1 MRVLIAT
8 LLAVAAAA
16 PIVTTGSASDV
27 ERTTA
32 TLNGTVDPEGEAT
45 TYFFEYGTTD
55 QYGLTTGA
63 EAAGD
68 GDQPVAVDSD
78 LTGLTANTTYHYRL
92 VAINGSGTAR
102 GSDRTFRTAPNPD
115 PPGVA
120 NQRARDVGVDTARLT
135 GTVDPNGSPTTFHF
149 EYGTSNRYG
158 SVTSSQSA
166 GSGSTAVPV
175 SATVT
180 GLAAR
185 TTYHYRLVA
194 TNAAGTVR
202 GRNRSFT
209 TDRLPTG
216 VTLAVSPR
224 RVRWGRGLSLGGR
237 VSGSGVSGMPLA
249 LQSQRFPFDADFVEI
264 ARTSTGS
271 DGGYLFHVANL
282 WETTRYRVVTRTS
295 VVAVSPVVQA
305 ASAVVVGTRVRHI
318 SRRRARIEGSVLPGV
333 GGQARLQRRSRGRWR
348 GVARK
353 EVVQAASGRS
363 RFRFTVRR
371 QGRARRYRVIVRPND
386 GGAHVSGTS
395 RVRLVRARRR

>member
-1 MRVLIAT
+1 MRTLIAT
-8 LLAVAAAA
+8 LLVVAAAV
-16 PIVTTGSASDV
+16 PVVTTGAASDV
-27 ERTTA
+27 ERNTA
-32 TLNGTVDPEGEAT
+32 KLNGTVDPEGEAT

-55 QYGLTTGA
+55 QYGLTTA
-63 EAAGD
+63 TESAGD
-68 GDQPVAVDSD
+68 GEQPVAVDAD

-92 VAINGSGTAR
+92 VAVNASGTAR
-102 GSDRTFRTAPNPD
+102 GTDRTFRTDPNPD
-115 PPGVA
+115 PPAVA

-135 GTVDPNGSPTTFHF
+135 GSVDPNGSATTFHF
-149 EYGTSNRYG
+149 EYGTTTRYG
-158 SVTSSQSA
+158 AVTPSQSA

-224 RVRWGRGLSLGGR
+224 RVRWGNSLSLGGR

-249 LQSQRFPFDADFVEI
+249 LQVQRFPFSAGFFEV
-264 ARTSTGS
+264 ARTNTGS
-271 DGGYLFHVANL
+271 DGGYLFNVANL

-305 ASAVVVGTRVRHI
+305 VSAVVVGARVRHI
-318 SRRRARIEGSVLPGV
+318 SRRRARIEGRVLPAV
-333 GGQARLQRRSRGRWR
+333 GGEARLLRRSRGRWR
-348 GVARK
+348 TVARK
-353 EVVQAASGRS
+353 AVVQTASGRS
-363 RFRFTVRR
+363 RYRFTVRR
-371 QGRARRYRVIVRPND
+371 QGRTRRYRVVVRPND

-395 RVRLVRARRR
+395 RSRLVRARR